1 MDDNRY
7 VLGQRIIESAIN
19 LDQALIDLL
28 KLEVKRLK
36 RLNADITVEE
46 LELINN
52 LVKKIIFS
60 LSLSE
65 EKIRLGTELIISAK
79 GS

>member
-1 MDDNRY
+1 VDDNRY